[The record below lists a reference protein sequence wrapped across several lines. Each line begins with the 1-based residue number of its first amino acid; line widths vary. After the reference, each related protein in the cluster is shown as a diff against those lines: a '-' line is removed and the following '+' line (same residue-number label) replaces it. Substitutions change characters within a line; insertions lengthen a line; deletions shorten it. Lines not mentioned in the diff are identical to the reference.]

1 MVVAPTRESGIYWR
15 GGLGNSDD
23 QSNTCGEC
31 KMGVRLESITVRGF
45 KTIRNLDG
53 FEPGPMN
60 VLIGPNGVG
69 KSNFI
74 SFFRLLSWM
83 LTPPGNLQE
92 HVATLGGANALLHKG
107 AQVTRDIRTELV
119 FHTDVGENEYQFW
132 LSHAAGDT
140 FIFTNSKSRSRR

>member
-1 MVVAPTRESGIYWR
+1 MAV
-15 GGLGNSDD
+15 
-23 QSNTCGEC
+23 
-31 KMGVRLESITVRGF
+31 KLESITIKGF
-45 KTIRNLDG
+45 KTIRELEN
-53 FEPGPMN
+53 FAPGSIN

-92 HVATLGGANALLHKG
+92 HVARLGGANALLHKG
-107 AQVTRDIRTELV
+107 AQRTREIQGELRFSTESG
-119 FHTDVGENEYQFW
+119 DNEYQFW

-140 FIFTNSKSRSRR
+140 FIFTNECFRFSRFELSPQSRLV